1 MKSKSQLL
9 SESEGFANKQTVRI
23 WRTPLKQALLVF
35 ALMVGALSLLSV
47 LPVAGAAILNPTDN
61 PEAVAG
67 ATGGETTLRGLILTI
82 VNYFLGF
89 LGLLAVIMVIYGGVT
104 YVYSAG
110 NDEAIGKAKKIIM
123 YALIG
128 IVIILLSFV
137 LVRMVLGSGT
147 GTE

>member
-1 MKSKSQLL
+1 MKSKSQL
-9 SESEGFANKQTVRI
+9 F
-23 WRTPLKQALLVF
+23 KQALLVF
-35 ALMVGALSLLSV
+35 ALMAGALSILSF
-47 LPVAGAAILNPTDN
+47 LPSAGAAILNPTDN

-104 YVYSAG
+104 YVSSAG

>member
-1 MKSKSQLL
+1 MKSKSQL
-9 SESEGFANKQTVRI
+9 
-23 WRTPLKQALLVF
+23 LKQALLVF
-35 ALMVGALSLLSV
+35 ALMAGALSLMSV

-61 PEAVAG
+61 PEAVSG

-104 YVYSAG
+104 YVSSAG
-110 NDEAIGKAKKIIM
+110 NDEAVGKAKKIIM

>member
-1 MKSKSQLL
+1 MKSKSQL
-9 SESEGFANKQTVRI
+9 F
-23 WRTPLKQALLVF
+23 KQALLVF
-35 ALMVGALSLLSV
+35 ALMAGALSLLSV

-61 PEAVAG
+61 LVG
-67 ATGGETTLRGLILTI
+67 GDTGGEDTLRGLIMTM

-104 YVYSAG
+104 YVSSAG
-110 NDEAIGKAKKIIM
+110 NEEAVGKAKKIIM